1 MRRSRFAREIE
12 ASDSVSEWPSIRDTL
27 WFDVRNPERSDEVP
41 LAEWRVAGLD
51 HIALLMGF
59 THLLVIVGYVLLS
72 SSLEWC
78 LCLDNPL
85 IPSVLV
91 IIVDAIAA
99 GALITRERFNIST
112 HAMVRALC
120 VYLVVAGLLWTWFGQ
135 TVRDDAFVTQISA
148 AQIVMCAGIGIG
160 AIVSVSL

>member
-1 MRRSRFAREIE
+1 MRRSRFATEIE

-91 IIVDAIAA
+91 IIL
-99 GALITRERFNIST
+99 LI
-112 HAMVRALC
+112 LP
-120 VYLVVAGLLWTWFGQ
+120 LVGHFG
-135 TVRDDAFVTQISA
+135 
-148 AQIVMCAGIGIG
+148 
-160 AIVSVSL
+160 